1 MNGKDPETVKVETK
15 LIEKGDK
22 AYTNIEWKN
31 GIQMMPS
38 LNSEVSFINILT
50 IQPPAP
56 KALGE
61 TLGMATTDYQTYL
74 ENTWITQLQEKYPV
88 IVNPHGLEQLFK

>member
-1 MNGKDPETVKVETK
+1 MNSKDPNSVKIETK

-22 AYTNIEWKN
+22 AYPNLEWKN
-31 GIQMMPS
+31 GIQMLPS
-38 LNSEVSFINILT
+38 LNNEVSFINILT

-56 KALGE
+56 KALHE

-74 ENTWITQLQEKYPV
+74 ENSWISQLQEKYPV